1 MDDIRPAIPSGSN
14 RFIDGLRRDLRDKG
28 YAFQTEK
35 TYVHWIK
42 RFILFH
48 NKQHPTHMGAE
59 QINQFLSS
67 LVHDRHCSPATQRIA
82 LNALIYLYRKY
93 LQVELE
99 ALDFEKSRRS
109 RRLPVVLTH
118 VEVGKILGSMHGA
131 APWA

>member
-14 RFIDGLRRDLRDKG
+14 RFIDNLRRNLRDKG

-48 NKQHPTHMGAE
+48 NKQHPAHMGAE

-67 LVHDRHCSPATQRIA
+67 LVHDRHCFPAT
-82 LNALIYLYRKY
+82 NTGK
-93 LQVELE
+93 
-99 ALDFEKSRRS
+99 DTRS
-109 RRLPVVLTH
+109 GVMGVISPVD
-118 VEVGKILGSMHGA
+118 G
-131 APWA
+131 